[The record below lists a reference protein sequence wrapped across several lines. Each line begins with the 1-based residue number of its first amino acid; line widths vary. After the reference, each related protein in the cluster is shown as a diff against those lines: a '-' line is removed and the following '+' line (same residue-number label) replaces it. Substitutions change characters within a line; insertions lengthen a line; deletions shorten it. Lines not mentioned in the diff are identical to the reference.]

1 LVSHLDPVSND
12 YMKFPSV
19 DDIAKKDVEVDFF
32 DIEHINSNL
41 KEKENNLDDLDN
53 RLFRFL
59 DKERT
64 YGNMI
69 SEV

>member
-1 LVSHLDPVSND
+1 
-12 YMKFPSV
+12 MKFPSV